1 MLQTGSQTASGRLC
15 PAPHQPLPSSVCP
28 ATGGSEQADVGGAG
42 AHTSE
47 GWAGSRVPAV
57 LKSPV
62 GRAHLLPRGGASPG
76 RPSVWVSLQ
85 LPSVGASTCRPPC
98 GQQRGQHS
106 FEKPTVGLCEGQPVA
121 PPGVLGELAHALTPV
136 QTGHSSGLVLAV
148 ARQFRPCLLSCS
160 LHRDVALSVPYV

>member
-121 PPGVLGELAHALTPV
+121 PPGVLGRACSRSHTCADRAQLGAGVGRGPPV
-136 QTGHSSGLVLAV
+136 
-148 ARQFRPCLLSCS
+148 P
-160 LHRDVALSVPYV
+160 SVPTFPVHYVVTLH